1 MRRHRHEN
9 LFQQAGGK
17 EHTGIIKEDWC
28 VGVNAIVAVNE
39 DPENQHRIKV
49 VIPVID
55 ENQIHDKWVD
65 RLTVFSS
72 NPGYGDFHYAEKGS
86 EVILFGRLS
95 GKETLYYI
103 SRYNE
108 DFVVPKDFWLPP
120 HTRGFRTDG
129 DYKSIVTLDHY
140 LYAGR
145 LRVETDASVQI
156 IAPAGFFVNGRK
168 F

>member
-1 MRRHRHEN
+1 MPRERDYYDVMGSDEN
-9 LFQQAGGK
+9 
-17 EHTGIIKEDWC
+17 TGVTKDGWF

-39 DPENQHRIKV
+39 DPDHRHRIRV
-49 VIPVID
+49 VIPSVD
-55 ENQIHDKWVD
+55 KDRIHEKWVD
-65 RLTVFSS
+65 RLCWWSGS
-72 NPGYGDFHYAEKGS
+72 PGYGDFHIPEKGS
-86 EVILFGRLS
+86 EVLLFGRS
-95 GKETLYYI
+95 TERHTLYYI
-103 SRYNE
+103 SRFNE
-108 DFVVPKDFWLPP
+108 DHPVPKDFWLPP

-140 LYAGR
+140 MHAGR